1 MRVITGSARGRKL
14 RTPSGGEIVRPTTDK
29 VKEAMFSIV
38 QFELENAVVLD
49 AFAGSG
55 QLGIEALSRGAR
67 QAYFTEENKTAF
79 EVVQS
84 NLQTTG
90 LYERATLLQT
100 DVFSFLARTE
110 ECFDIVF
117 SDPPYEKGL
126 TERILPL
133 LSARCRAG
141 ALVMCETAA
150 AEELPASVG
159 ELQKLREY
167 KYGKTKLTTYR
178 KSEGSI

>member
-67 QAYFTEENKTAF
+67 HAYFTEENKTAYQ
-79 EVVQS
+79 VVRS

-90 LYERATLLQT
+90 LSERATLLQT
-100 DVFSFLARTE
+100 DVFSFLVRTE
-110 ECFDIVF
+110 ECFDVVF

-133 LSARCRAG
+133 ISARCRAG
-141 ALVMCETAA
+141 ALVMCETATV
-150 AEELPASVG
+150 EELPVSVG
-159 ELQKLREY
+159 GLFKQREY

-178 KSEGSI
+178 KYEDSV

>member
-1 MRVITGSARGRKL
+1 MRVITGLARGRKL
-14 RTPSGGEIVRPTTDK
+14 CTPAGGEIVRPTTDK

-38 QFELENAVVLD
+38 HFELEDAVVLD

-55 QLGIEALSRGAR
+55 QLGIEALSRGAKH
-67 QAYFTEENKTAF
+67 AYFTEENKTAF
-79 EVVQS
+79 VTVKG

-90 LYERATLLQT
+90 LMDRATLLQT
-100 DVFSFLARTE
+100 DVFSFLARTNE
-110 ECFDIVF
+110 AFDIVF

-133 LSARCRAG
+133 LSDRCRAG
-141 ALVMCETAA
+141 ALVVCETAA
-150 AEELPASVG
+150 SEELPESAKG
-159 ELQKLREY
+159 LQKLREY

-178 KSEGSI
+178 KYEESV